1 MSEELLQRDLINN
14 PEKIGE
20 WDYYNIGS
28 TSVNALK
35 SHKIIKEKDYGTL
48 ARKKPDGLIVINQQV
63 IAIIEHKKPTAL
75 VTEKQ
80 IQQAVEQE
88 IDVAKKLGAKLYI
101 VTDKVDKTVWINP
114 LNKEIIKDTKGM
126 PLKTMFDPKGE
137 TIPKLMQSIIDSIDE
152 NNSIIKMP
160 EFKDPLPLAEKVWQ
174 DLWSVSGATPEN
186 CLYTFVEIFIFKYL
200 SDLNVLQG
208 IYNFNNLIEQYEHN
222 SDNEVLEFYADTV
235 RKKIKTLFPKNEKD
249 NTTIINGTIFVSKD
263 DKAVKGYSSVFK
275 KILLRFRDFGGLEN
289 IDFDFKSKLFETF
302 LKESISKK
310 NWGQFFTPLKVV
322 QSTIQMVDIKE
333 GMTICDPACGVG
345 KFLLEPI
352 QKEVERFYKIEK
364 GKIIPKITI
373 EGFDKG
379 FDKDEQK
386 TIILA
391 KANMLIYMSSLIR
404 NNPGITEEFSKLF
417 NQSFVLQTNS
427 ILGTLSKPV
436 KEKYDLILTNPPYVT
451 SGSSNLKEEI
461 RKDGDLEKYYSI
473 NATGIE
479 GLFMEWIV
487 RSLKPDGKAIIVVP
501 DGVMFRN
508 NDQKLR
514 NFIYEECIIDAVIS
528 LPLNTFFTTNKK
540 TYIMLITKKV
550 DKSTIQDTP
559 VFTYLASEIGET
571 RDINRFEIDENHLQ
585 EAVNLYNMF
594 KGSRKHFTPT
604 DARCKIQSINK
615 FIDESHWQVDKWW
628 SHDEKVNLGI
638 VEEENLMQLRDF
650 SSHIGDISNELI
662 EYQELID
669 ELIEK
674 KKDDLKFSR
683 VKIKNIMFSP
693 PTNSGLKRKDVYLE
707 KKPNTIP
714 VYSASKTENL
724 IFGYVDKGSK
734 WKIYSN
740 VLTWNKDGSLGVF
753 YRKEEFVPYEKVKIL
768 EVLPEFK
775 ESLDYSYLKY
785 ALLTEMVKLGF
796 DYSNKGTMQ
805 KILEIE
811 VNVPID
817 KNNSFCIE
825 TQKELLQRYTVIEE
839 LRSNIVST
847 IDSFK
852 KIRVKIDHDSTL
864 TKTFKL
870 TELFKC
876 QRGFSRYTK
885 KYGNLN
891 KGEYPVYSASNSA
904 PLTFINSYD
913 YDGQYLTWATNGFAG
928 YTTIIDGK
936 FSINAD
942 RGILIPLVDDIENSY
957 FKYILEPLLREMASG
972 RKGEQGQDE
981 FTKVPPSML
990 ENVSIEVPILNNDEL
1005 DIETQR
1011 QIAKTY
1017 KSVDT
1022 IKAGLLKKFENLLMV
1037 NVDVL

>member
-1 MSEELLQRDLINN
+1 MSEELLQRDLIKN
-14 PEKIGE
+14 PEKIGD
-20 WDYYNIGS
+20 WNYYNIGS

-48 ARKKPDGLIVINQQV
+48 SRKKPDGIIVNNQQV

-80 IQQAVEQE
+80 IQNAIEQE
-88 IDVAKKLGAKLYI
+88 IEVAKSLDAKIYI

-114 LNKEIIKDTKGM
+114 LNSEVIKDSKGI

-137 TIPKLMQSIIDSIDE
+137 TIPKLMQSIIASIDKT
-152 NNSIIKMP
+152 NSIIKMP

-222 SDNEVLEFYADTV
+222 SDNEVLEYYADTV

-322 QSTIQMVDIKE
+322 QSSIQMVDIKE
-333 GMTICDPACGVG
+333 GMVICDPASGVG

-352 QKEVERFYKIEK
+352 QKEIDRFYKIK
-364 GKIIPKITI
+364 NNKLVPKITI

-391 KANMLIYMSSLIR
+391 KANMLIYMSSLLR
-404 NNPGITEEFSKLF
+404 SNPGITEEFSKLF
-417 NQSFVLQTNS
+417 NESFVLQTNS
-427 ILGTLSKPV
+427 ILGTLSKPT

-487 RSLKPDGKAIIVVP
+487 RALKKDGKAIIVVP
-501 DGVMFRN
+501 DGIMFRT
-508 NDQKLR
+508 NDKKLR
-514 NFIYEECIIDAVIS
+514 DFIMEECIIDAIIS

-540 TYIMLITKKV
+540 TYIMVITKKV
-550 DKSTIQDTP
+550 DKSIIQDTP
-559 VFTYLASEIGET
+559 VFTYLVSEIGET

-585 EAVNLYNMF
+585 DAVYLFNMF
-594 KGSRKHFTPT
+594 KGSRKHFKAT
-604 DARCKIQSINK
+604 DARCKLQYIEK
-615 FIDESHWQVDKWW
+615 FIDENHWQVDKWW
-628 SHDEKVNLGI
+628 THEEKVNLGI
-638 VEEENLMQLRDF
+638 VEEENSMNLRDF
-650 SSHIGDISNELI
+650 SSHIGDISSELV

-674 KKDDLKFSR
+674 KKDDLKFRR
-683 VKIKNIMFSP
+683 VKIKDIMFSP
-693 PTNSGLKRKDVYLE
+693 PTNSGLKRKDVYVE

-724 IFGYVDKGSK
+724 IFGYVDRDSK
-734 WKIYSN
+734 WKKYSN

-753 YRKEEFVPYEKVKIL
+753 YRKDEFVPYEKVKIL
-768 EVLPEFK
+768 EINSELQPQ
-775 ESLDYSYLKY
+775 LDYSYLKH
-785 ALLTEMVKLGF
+785 ALLTEMAKMGF
-796 DYSNKGTMQ
+796 DFSNKVTMQ
-805 KILEIE
+805 KMLELEINIPLNE
-811 VNVPID
+811 NNDYCID
-817 KNNSFCIE
+817 
-825 TQKELLQRYTVIEE
+825 TQRELLERYAVIEE
-839 LRSNIVST
+839 MRAKIVST
-847 IDSFK
+847 MDSFK
-852 KIRVKIDHDSTL
+852 KIRVKIDHSSYST
-864 TKTFKL
+864 KL
-870 TELFKC
+870 FSITELFKC
-876 QRGFSRYTK
+876 QRGFSKYTK

-891 KGEYPVYSASNSA
+891 KGEYPVYSASNNA
-904 PLTFINSYD
+904 PLTFINSFD
-913 YDGQYLTWATNGFAG
+913 FEGEYLTWATNGFAG
-928 YTTIIDGK
+928 YINIIEGA
-936 FSINAD
+936 FSINGD
-942 RGILIPLVDDIENSY
+942 RGVLLPLQKDIDISY
-957 FKYILEPLLREMASG
+957 VKFILEPILRKMARG
-972 RKGEQGQDE
+972 RKGEQGEDE

-990 ENVSIEVPILNNDEL
+990 ESVSIEVPINSKGEL
-1005 DIETQR
+1005 DIEAQR
-1011 QIAKTY
+1011 EIAKTY
-1017 KSVDT
+1017 LSIEK
-1022 IKAGLLKKFENLLMV
+1022 IKAGLLKKLDDMLKI

>member
-1 MSEELLQRDLINN
+1 MSEELLQRDLIEN

-28 TSVNALK
+28 TSVSALK
-35 SHKIIKEKDYGTL
+35 NHKIIKEKDYGTL
-48 ARKKPDGLIVINQQV
+48 SRKKPDGIIVTNKKV
-63 IAIIEHKKPTAL
+63 IAVVEHKKPTSL
-75 VTEKQ
+75 VTDKQ
-80 IQQAVEQE
+80 IQLAIDQE
-88 IDVAKKLGAKLYI
+88 IDVAKKLDAKIYI
-101 VTDKVDKTVWINP
+101 VTDKVDKTVWVNP
-114 LNKEIIKDTKGM
+114 LNKELIKDSKGV

-137 TIPKLMQSIIDSIDE
+137 TMPKLMQSIIDSIDE

-222 SDNEVLEFYADTV
+222 SDNEVLEYYADTV
-235 RKKIKTLFPKNEKD
+235 RKKIKNLFPKNDKD

-352 QKEVERFYKIEK
+352 QKDVERFYKIEK
-364 GKIIPKITI
+364 GKIKPKITI

-391 KANMLIYMSSLIR
+391 KANMLIYMSNLIR

-417 NQSFVLQTNS
+417 NQSFILQTNS
-427 ILGTLSKPV
+427 ILGTLSKPI

-487 RSLKPDGKAIIVVP
+487 RSLKPGGKAIIVVP

-514 NFIYEECIIDAVIS
+514 NFILEECEIDAVIS

-540 TYIMLITKKV
+540 TYIMLITKKL
-550 DKSTIQDTP
+550 DKSYVQDAP
-559 VFTYLASEIGET
+559 VFTYLASEIGES

-585 EAVNLYNMF
+585 DAVNLYNMF
-594 KGSRKHFTPT
+594 KGSKNYFKTNDT
-604 DARCKIQSINK
+604 RCKLQSISK

-628 SHDEKVNLGI
+628 SHEEKVGLGI
-638 VEEENLMQLRDF
+638 VEEENVMQLRDF
-650 SSHIGDISNELI
+650 SSHIGDISNELV
-662 EYQELID
+662 EFQEQID

-674 KKDDLKFSR
+674 KKDDLKFRR
-683 VKIKNIMFSP
+683 VKINEIMYSP
-693 PTNSGLKRKDVYLE
+693 PTNSGLKRKDVYQE
-707 KKPNTIP
+707 QKPGTVP

-724 IFGYVDKGSK
+724 IFGYVDRDSK
-734 WKIYSN
+734 WKKYSD

-768 EVLPEFK
+768 ETLPEFR
-775 ESLDYSYLKY
+775 ESLDYSYLKH

-796 DYSNKGTMQ
+796 DYSNKSTMQ
-805 KILEIE
+805 KILEMEI
-811 VNVPID
+811 NIPID
-817 KNNSFCIE
+817 GNELYCIE
-825 TQKELLQRYTVIEE
+825 TQKELLQRYAVIEE
-839 LRSNIVST
+839 MRSNIINT
-847 IDSFK
+847 INNFK
-852 KIRVKIDHDSTL
+852 KIRVHIEHGTSISK
-864 TKTFKL
+864 KFKL
-870 TELFKC
+870 TQLFDCK
-876 QRGFSRYTK
+876 RGYSRYTK

-891 KGEYPVYSASNSA
+891 KGEHAVYSASNSA
-904 PLTFINSYD
+904 PLTFIDTYD
-913 YDGQYLTWATNGFAG
+913 YDGEYLTWATNGFAG
-928 YTTIIDGK
+928 YTTIIHGK
-936 FSINAD
+936 FSINGD
-942 RGILIPLVDDIENSY
+942 RGILLPLVDGIDITY
-957 FKYILEPLLREMASG
+957 VKYVLEPLLRDMARG

-990 ENVSIEVPILNNDEL
+990 EDVTIEVPVLDNGEL
-1005 DIETQR
+1005 DIEAQAK
-1011 QIAKTY
+1011 IANTY
-1017 KSVDT
+1017 KSIDS
-1022 IKAGLLKKFENLLMV
+1022 IKAGLLKKLDDLLKI
-1037 NVDVL
+1037 NVDIV